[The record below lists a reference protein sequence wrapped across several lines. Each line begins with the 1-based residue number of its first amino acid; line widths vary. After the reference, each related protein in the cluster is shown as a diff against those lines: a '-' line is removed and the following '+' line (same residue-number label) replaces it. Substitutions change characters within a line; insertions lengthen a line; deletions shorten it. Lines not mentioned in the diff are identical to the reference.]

1 MIAMTLSSNPPKS
14 RGGFRPGAGRKPK
27 SGIPGEP
34 SAVMRIPVG
43 DKAAVIDLI
52 NIRRQLRTAPI
63 PAGASRPAID
73 PPKVLIPLFSNRITA
88 GFPSPADD
96 YIEDRLDLNQLLV
109 KNGPATYFLNVVGD
123 SMVGAG
129 IFEGDKLIVDRSLEP
144 KHGNIVVAVVDGEH
158 TVKRLFKRGSRIE
171 LRSENPHYP
180 PIRLKEG
187 QELLVFGVV
196 TSSIHPVK

>member
-1 MIAMTLSSNPPKS
+1 MKHSPIPQKS

-34 SAVMRIPVG
+34 SGVMRIPAS
-43 DKAAVIDLI
+43 DKAAVINLI
-52 NIRRQLRTAPI
+52 NTRRHLRMAPI
-63 PAGASRPAID
+63 PTDASCPAID
-73 PPKVLIPLFSNRITA
+73 PPRVLIPQFSNRIAA

-109 KNGPATYFLNVVGD
+109 KNVPATYFLDVIGN

-129 IFEGDKLIVDRSLEP
+129 IFEGDKLVVDRSLEP

-158 TVKRLFKRGSRIE
+158 TVKRLFKRAGKIE
-171 LRSENPHYP
+171 LLSENPQYP
-180 PIRLKEG
+180 PIQFKEG
-187 QELLVFGVV
+187 QELLIFGVV
-196 TSSIHPVK
+196 TNSIHPAK